1 MSNNILETC
10 RNIGGGRFI
19 DEASDKLAELIRAV
33 NDSGRAGKVQLEI
46 NVKKATRGGAM
57 HVTGKVKLTRPAEE
71 PMEAMLFADEDGRLL
86 TEDPHQEKLDLRVV
100 AEPSSN
106 HLKTINQE

>member
-19 DEASDKLAELIRAV
+19 DEASDKLADLIRAV
-33 NDSGRAGKVQLEI
+33 NETGRTGKVELVI
-46 NVKKATRGGAM
+46 SVKKATRGGAM

-86 TEDPHQEKLDLRVV
+86 TEDPNQAKLDLRVV
-100 AEPSSN
+100 QEPSSN
-106 HLKTINQE
+106 LKTINNQ

>member
-19 DEASDKLAELIRAV
+19 DEASDQLSELIRAV
-33 NDSGRAGKVQLEI
+33 NETGKAGKVQLEI
-46 NVKKATRGGAM
+46 TVKKATRGGAM

-86 TEDPHQEKLDLRVV
+86 TEDPNQSRLDLRVV
-100 AEPSSN
+100 AEKIAE
-106 HLKTINQE
+106 LKTINKDQ